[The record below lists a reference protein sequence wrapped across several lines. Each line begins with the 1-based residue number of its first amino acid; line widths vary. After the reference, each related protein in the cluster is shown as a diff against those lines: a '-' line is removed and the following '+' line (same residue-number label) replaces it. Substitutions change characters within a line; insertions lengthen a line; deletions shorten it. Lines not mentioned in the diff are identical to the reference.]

1 MNKKA
6 AIIATVAIVGLV
18 AVFALGGSKKSDKKT
33 LDASNATIKITHSLG
48 ETDVKLKPKKVVVF
62 DYSALDTMDA
72 LGVSESLVGLP
83 KSSLPVSLEKYKDEK
98 YADLGGLKEPDLE
111 SIKSTNPDLII
122 INGRQEDFYE
132 QLSKIAPTISTSKDD
147 KKYLESVK
155 NNINKIAKIFG
166 VEEKANQEF
175 AKIEKKI
182 EVLNKKVTEKDLNA
196 LTLMVNE
203 GNLSVFGEESRFSI
217 LYNSFGFKN
226 KDKNIKESSHGQN
239 ITFEY
244 VAKQNPDI
252 MFVIDRG
259 IATGSDVKAG
269 LTAKS
274 VLNNDVIKSMDAYKN
289 DNIICLDAPTWYV
302 NDGGLTSLNK
312 MIDDAS
318 KAVNK

>member
-6 AIIATVAIVGLV
+6 AIVAAVAIIGLV
-18 AVFALGGSKKSDKKT
+18 TVFALGGSKNNESKT
-33 LDASNATIKITHSLG
+33 SENSNNTIKIIHNLG
-48 ETDVKLKPKKVVVF
+48 ETDVKLNPKKVVVF
-62 DYSALDTMDA
+62 DYSALDTMDT
-72 LGVSESLVGLP
+72 LGVAENLVGLP
-83 KSSLPVSLEKYKDEK
+83 KASLPASLEKYKDEK

-111 SIKSTNPDLII
+111 GIKSANPDLII

-147 KKYLESVK
+147 KEYLESVK
-155 NNINKIAKIFG
+155 DNIDKIAKIFG

-175 AKIEKKI
+175 SKIEKKI
-182 EVLNKKVTEKDLNA
+182 ETLNKKVTDKNLNA
-196 LTLMVNE
+196 LTIMVNE

-244 VAKQNPDI
+244 IAKQNPEV

-259 IATGSDVKAG
+259 IATGSDIKDSS
-269 LTAKS
+269 TAKS
-274 VLNNDVIKSMDAYKN
+274 VLNNDIIKSMDAYKN
-289 DNIICLDAPTWYV
+289 DNIIYLDSPTWYV

-318 KAVNK
+318 KAVN